1 MKRLYTFF
9 TLTILALA
17 LSIVATAQRT
27 NDVLYLKNGTII
39 RGTIVEFNPQ
49 TGIRIAIP
57 GNYELFFPN
66 SEIEIVKNEKTI
78 KSKPSL
84 AVPDTSSWIFKPV
97 SGLMVG
103 AGGNEHEAPFS
114 FLTTVMYRFHPK
126 LQAGVGSGVEFFN
139 ETTLPLFSEI
149 NYFLYNKPVSPY
161 IFAMGGYALALE
173 NRNQSAY
180 NNPIDSKGGELYGA
194 GLGLKFALRN
204 GSSLIIQTGY
214 RLQMLRYD
222 AKSYYYNYPL
232 YSSFWPGPG
241 SETVTE
247 RRDELKRFSF
257 QIGITF

>member
-9 TLTILALA
+9 TLSIFALA
-17 LSIVATAQRT
+17 LSAVTMAQRT

-39 RGTIVEFNPQ
+39 RGTIIEFNPQ
-49 TGIRIAIP
+49 TGVRIVIP

-66 SEIEIVKNEKTI
+66 SEIEIVKNEKTV
-78 KSKPSL
+78 KSKPPL
-84 AVPDTSSWIFKPV
+84 AIADTSIWTLKPV

-114 FLTTVMYRFHPK
+114 FLTSVMYRFRPK
-126 LQAGVGSGVEFFN
+126 LQAGVGSGIEFFN
-139 ETTLPLFSEI
+139 ETTLPLFAEI

-161 IFAMGGYALALE
+161 IFAMGGYAIALE

-180 NNPIDSKGGELYGA
+180 NDPIDSKGGELYGA
-194 GLGLKFALRN
+194 GFGLKFALRN

-232 YSSFWPGPG
+232 YSSFWPGPT
-241 SETVTE
+241 SETMTE
-247 RRDELKRFSF
+247 RRDELKRLSF